1 MKKVIERKLDWF
13 NSENESK
20 NVALALKGRHNM
32 DYSEIMGLSEIIS
45 GTMGQKIDNDYPVIV
60 LVEND
65 MAKVLGQCMK
75 LELRNRNLICIDSVK
90 VRDGDYIDIGAP
102 LGNGNVL
109 PVVIK
114 TLVFSY

>member
-1 MKKVIERKLDWF
+1 M
-13 NSENESK
+13 
-20 NVALALKGRHNM
+20 
-32 DYSEIMGLSEIIS
+32 EIIIS
-45 GTMGQKIDNDYPVIV
+45 FIDVRNFSFVIIMIF
-60 LVEND
+60 ED
-65 MAKVLGQCMK
+65 I
-75 LELRNRNLICIDSVK
+75 ICIDSVK